1 MSDRIA
7 VLKDGVV
14 EQIAAPEALYEEP
27 ERAFVARFIG
37 ENNRLHGR
45 VVTAEGGL
53 CEVET
58 GRERIRA
65 LQIAGC
71 KPGDEVTL
79 SIRPERVVVNPQ
91 PGVFGNQV
99 GATVLDLAFLGDHL
113 RVRMNACGRR
123 DFIAKIPNIAGHGGI
138 LVGDTVRIGWTLT
151 DCRALDFEP
160 KGQ

>member
-45 VVTAEGGL
+45 VVTVDGGL
-53 CEVET
+53 CEVEA
-58 GRERIRA
+58 GGERIRA
-65 LQIAGC
+65 LRIADC
-71 KPGDEVTL
+71 APGEEVTL
-79 SIRPERVVVNPQ
+79 SVRPERVSVNPES
-91 PGVFGNQV
+91 GVYGNQV
-99 GATVLDLAFLGDHL
+99 GGTVRDLSFLGDHL
-113 RVRMNACGRR
+113 RVRMDACGRR
-123 DFIAKIPNIAGHGGI
+123 DFIAKIPNIAGHGAI
-138 LVGDTVRIGWTLT
+138 LVGDTVRVGWTVT
-151 DCRALDFEP
+151 DCRALDIET